1 MSNSFFWKD
10 DSNHSNIESS
20 IFDKIQN
27 DFIKNGDL
35 AYAGELLKIAYEKYP
50 NNIALIHQNQSLTYK
65 EFYFR
70 SILFSRKLKASG
82 IKPRDKVLIF
92 SENSIAFYIAY
103 FAVWQIGAIAVP
115 VNIFLHAKELSYIIK
130 DSEPVA
136 IICSSLLKSNIED
149 LVTQN
154 YLDNLPAIFTNQD
167 IDFVSPIPGD
177 KSSPDKSTSD
187 TELLSSF
194 EVERL
199 ETDELCLL
207 LYTSGTTGT
216 PKGVMLSSR
225 NIMTNAIQAYS
236 RFNMMGLTD
245 KERFFCVLP
254 LFHVFAQNACLWLP
268 LITGSTIIIVQK
280 I

>member
-1 MSNSFFWKD
+1 MSNSFFWQD
-10 DSNHSNIESS
+10 DSNHSNIENS
-20 IFDKIQN
+20 IFNKIQN

-50 NNIALIHQNQSLTYK
+50 NNIALIHQNQSITYK

-70 SILFSRKLKASG
+70 SILFSRKLKAFG

-115 VNIFLHAKELSYIIK
+115 VNIFLHSKELSYIIK

-136 IICSSLLKSNIED
+136 IICSGLLKSNIED

-154 YLDNLPAIFTNQD
+154 YLDKLPTIFTTQD
-167 IDFVSPIPGD
+167 IDFISPVPD
-177 KSSPDKSTSD
+177 ESVPDKSTPEA
-187 TELLSSF
+187 ELLANF
-194 EVERL
+194 EIERL

-245 KERFFCVLP
+245 V
-254 LFHVFAQNACLWLP
+254 
-268 LITGSTIIIVQK
+268 
-280 I
+280 